1 MLAKAISLII
11 RHRGKVIIKVNTQ
24 GKGQCRCSSVKVVG
38 SECSEPGAVC
48 ATLEDCWDWRCI
60 KAIIST
66 KVRSLSWLIRGQ
78 EKRINRED
86 PCCCDSVL
94 DAMTQ
99 NLQPVSPGP
108 VTGGTCPCFRKH
120 STGLLEILG
129 RGCWQILQ
137 VCEGWQLTLVH
148 CWLLGSEKGLSVA
161 HRNLFDLYIGGQ
173 A

>member
-99 NLQPVSPGP
+99 CLLDQSPVVLAHASGN
-108 VTGGTCPCFRKH
+108 TAQGSWR
-120 STGLLEILG
+120 S
-129 RGCWQILQ
+129 
-137 VCEGWQLTLVH
+137 LVKAV
-148 CWLLGSEKGLSVA
+148 GKFSESVRDA
-161 HRNLFDLYIGGQ
+161 S
-173 A
+173 